1 LDRVSQNILVVDDD
15 DELRAVL
22 RRGLEMEGFQV
33 LLAANGQQAAQR
45 VDDHQ
50 VDLVV
55 LDIVMPG
62 PDGLEICRQLRAAD
76 ERLPIIMLTARDT
89 VPDRVAGL
97 EMGADDYLIK
107 PFAFVE
113 LLARIRVRLRQR
125 ERRGE
130 GTLRFADLSL
140 DTASREAWR
149 GERRL
154 TLTATEYSLLRLF
167 LQHPRQVLLRSV
179 IYERVW
185 GYEFEG
191 ESKIIDVY
199 VGYLRNKLEA
209 RGEPRLIHTMRGV
222 GYVLKEVD

>member
-1 LDRVSQNILVVDDD
+1 VSQNILVVDDD

-45 VDDHQ
+45 VNDHQ

-62 PDGLEICRQLRAAD
+62 PDGLEICRQLRATD

-113 LLARIRVRLRQR
+113 LLARIRARLRRR

-140 DTASREAWR
+140 DTVSREAWR
-149 GERRL
+149 GERCL